1 MCIKILNEN
10 YMSSHLSLR
19 SGNPV
24 LSKKTFDNTISVSE
38 KMTIEGTVNK
48 TAISLLI
55 LVGTGYLTFDTLNP
69 ILLIGCGIGGFIF
82 ALITIF
88 KKEWAPIT
96 VPIYAALQGAM
107 LGGISYMYNYLYD
120 GIVTNAILLT
130 VGILVSLLIAYRSGY
145 IKATENFKLGIFAA
159 TGGIAIVYLV
169 NFIMGFFGTGIGVL
183 NINNASPL
191 SIGFSIVVVIIA
203 ALNLVLD
210 FDFIEEGAEK
220 GAPKYMEWYGAF
232 GLLVTLIWLYLE
244 ILRLLAKL
252 NSRK

>member
-1 MCIKILNEN
+1 MRR
-10 YMSSHLSLR
+10 HLSLR

-24 LSKKTFDNTISVSE
+24 LSKSTFASAERITE

-48 TAISLLI
+48 TAISLFLLI
-55 LVGTGYLTFDTLNP
+55 GTGYLTFEVMNP
-69 ILLIGCGIGGFIF
+69 ILLITCGVGGFIV
-82 ALITIF
+82 AIITIF
-88 KKEWAPIT
+88 KKEWAPVT
-96 VPIYAALQGAM
+96 VPIYAILEGGL
-107 LGGISYMYNYLYD
+107 LGGISYMYNTMYD
-120 GIVTNAILLT
+120 GIVTNAIYLT
-130 VGILVSLLIAYRSGY
+130 IGILLSLLMTYRSGL
-145 IKATENFKLGIFAA
+145 IKPSENFKLGIAAA
-159 TGGIAIVYLV
+159 TGGIAIVYLI
-169 NFIMGFFGTGIGVL
+169 NFAMGFFGSGMGVMS
-183 NINNASPL
+183 INNSSMM
-191 SIGFSIVVVIIA
+191 SIGFSLVVIVIA

>member
-169 NFIMGFFGTGIGVL
+169 NFIMGFFGSGIGVM

>member
-1 MCIKILNEN
+1 
-10 YMSSHLSLR
+10 MSRHLSLR

-24 LSKKTFDNTISVSE
+24 LSKKTFDNTISSDN

-48 TAISLLI
+48 TAISLFL
-55 LVGTGYLTFDTLNP
+55 LVGAGYLTFNTINLV
-69 ILLIGCGIGGFIF
+69 LLIGCGIGGFIL
-82 ALITIF
+82 AIITVY

-96 VPIYAALQGAM
+96 VPIYAVLEGGM
-107 LGGISYMYNYLYD
+107 LGGISYMYNSLYD
-120 GIVTNAILLT
+120 GIETNAILLT

-159 TGGIAIVYLV
+159 TGGIAIVYLI
-169 NFIMGFFGTGIGVL
+169 NFFMGFFGSGLGVMSV
-183 NINNASPL
+183 NKASPI

>member
-1 MCIKILNEN
+1 MRR
-10 YMSSHLSLR
+10 HLSLR

-24 LSKKTFDNTISVSE
+24 LSKSTFASAERITE

-48 TAISLLI
+48 TAISLFLLI
-55 LVGTGYLTFDTLNP
+55 GTGYLTFEVMNP
-69 ILLIGCGIGGFIF
+69 ILLITCGVGGFIV
-82 ALITIF
+82 AIITIF
-88 KKEWAPIT
+88 KKEWAPVT
-96 VPIYAALQGAM
+96 VPIYAILEGGL
-107 LGGISYMYNYLYD
+107 LGGISYMYNTMYD
-120 GIVTNAILLT
+120 GIVTNAIYLT
-130 VGILVSLLIAYRSGY
+130 IGILLSLLMTYRSGL
-145 IKATENFKLGIFAA
+145 IKPSENFKLGIAAA
-159 TGGIAIVYLV
+159 TGGIAIVYLI
-169 NFIMGFFGTGIGVL
+169 NFVMGFFGSGMGVMST
-183 NINNASPL
+183 NNSSMI
-191 SIGFSIVVVIIA
+191 SIGFSLVVIVIA

>member
-1 MCIKILNEN
+1 MRR
-10 YMSSHLSLR
+10 HLSLR

-24 LSKKTFDNTISVSE
+24 LSKSTFASAERITE

-48 TAISLLI
+48 TAISLFLLI
-55 LVGTGYLTFDTLNP
+55 GTGYLTFEVMNP
-69 ILLIGCGIGGFIF
+69 ILLITCGVGGFIV
-82 ALITIF
+82 AIITIF
-88 KKEWAPIT
+88 KKEWAPVT
-96 VPIYAALQGAM
+96 VPIYAILEGGL
-107 LGGISYMYNYLYD
+107 LGGISYMYNTMYD
-120 GIVTNAILLT
+120 GIVTNAIYLT
-130 VGILVSLLIAYRSGY
+130 IGILLSLLMTYRSGL
-145 IKATENFKLGIFAA
+145 IKPSENFKLGIAAA
-159 TGGIAIVYLV
+159 TGGIAIVYLI
-169 NFIMGFFGTGIGVL
+169 NFTMGFFGSGMGVMS
-183 NINNASPL
+183 INNSSMM
-191 SIGFSIVVVIIA
+191 SIGFSLVVIVIA

>member
-1 MCIKILNEN
+1 
-10 YMSSHLSLR
+10 MSSHLSLR

-48 TAISLLI
+48 TGISLLI

-82 ALITIF
+82 ALVTIF

-169 NFIMGFFGTGIGVL
+169 NFIMGFFGTGIGVM

>member
-1 MCIKILNEN
+1 
-10 YMSSHLSLR
+10 MSSHLSLR

-169 NFIMGFFGTGIGVL
+169 NFIMGFFGSGIGVM

>member
-1 MCIKILNEN
+1 MRR
-10 YMSSHLSLR
+10 HLSLR

-24 LSKKTFDNTISVSE
+24 LSKSTFDGAERITE

-48 TAISLLI
+48 TAISLFL
-55 LVGTGYLTFDTLNP
+55 LVGTGYLTFEVMNP
-69 ILLIGCGIGGFIF
+69 IMLITCGVGGFIV
-82 ALITIF
+82 AIITIF
-88 KKEWAPIT
+88 KKEWAPVT
-96 VPIYAALQGAM
+96 VPIYAILEGGL
-107 LGGISYMYNYLYD
+107 LGGISYMYNTMYD
-120 GIVTNAILLT
+120 GIVTNAIYLT
-130 VGILVSLLIAYRSGY
+130 IGILLSLLMAYRSGL
-145 IKATENFKLGIFAA
+145 IKPSENFKLGIAAA
-159 TGGIAIVYLV
+159 TGGIAIVYLI
-169 NFIMGFFGTGIGVL
+169 NFMMGFFGSGIGVMSV
-183 NINNASPL
+183 NNSSMM
-191 SIGFSIVVVIIA
+191 SIGFSIVVIIIA